1 MGTEQITKRILS
13 DAEAEALAIVAAAEK
28 KAEKLLSEASLRAE
42 ETRKTVESEVA
53 EKRRA
58 ILEKR
63 AADARLDSAKALLG
77 EKRKVLETVYDE
89 AHSRLLELPKEDALA
104 LVERLLC
111 TYAET
116 GDEIVFDKYFPYAA
130 DIKILP
136 IVQEKGLRV
145 AKDTQEIGGGL
156 RLIGKVSDKDLSFK
170 ALILADRDENQ
181 ASLARELFK

>member
-13 DAEAEALAIVAAAEK
+13 DAEAEALAIVADAEK
-28 KAEKLLSEASLRAE
+28 KAEKLLSDASLRAE
-42 ETRKTVESEVA
+42 ETRKTIEAEVA

-63 AADARLDSAKALLG
+63 AADARLDCAKALLG
-77 EKRKVLETVYDE
+77 EKRKVVETVYDE
-89 AHSRLLELPKEDALA
+89 AHSRLLELPKEDAVA

-111 TYAET
+111 AYAEA

-130 DIKILP
+130 EVKILP
-136 IVQEKGLRV
+136 VVKEKDLRI
-145 AKDTQEIGGGL
+145 AKESQEIGGGL